1 MGWLDSLFS
10 NLPSVPQTQTGV
22 ESPWLRPMIGVPSS
36 APSGQGSLGTA
47 SQGPA
52 LLDRLAAGATNLT
65 TGGNPVAGLLNAVN
79 GLATGER
86 TDRAGLELAMQH
98 ATMSALMNA
107 GLDLRTARAAAI
119 HPEFLRALVVK
130 HYGARRGPAGT
141 PPRTDADAGD
151 GKEAAPADG
160 IGGNVAPQ
168 AFPTADVGKAGR

>member
-1 MGWLDSLFS
+1 MGWLDSLFT
-10 NLPSVPQTQTGV
+10 NLPSNLQTETGA
-22 ESPWLRPMIGVPSS
+22 EFPWLRPMIG
-36 APSGQGSLGTA
+36 APSNALSDQGRLVTA
-47 SQGPA
+47 SQDPA
-52 LLDRLAAGATNLT
+52 LLDRLTAGATNLT

-86 TDRAGLELAMQH
+86 TDRAGIELAMQH

-130 HYGARRGPAGT
+130 HYGGRRGQAGT
-141 PPRTDADAGD
+141 PPRTGTDAAD
-151 GKEAAPADG
+151 GKEAVPAGD

-168 AFPTADVGKAGR
+168 AIPATEVAKR